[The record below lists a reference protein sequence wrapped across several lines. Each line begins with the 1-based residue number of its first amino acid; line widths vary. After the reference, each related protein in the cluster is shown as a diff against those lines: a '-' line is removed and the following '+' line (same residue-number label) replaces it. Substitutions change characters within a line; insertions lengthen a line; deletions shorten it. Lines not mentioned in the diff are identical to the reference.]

1 MISAR
6 LRLPRTAY
14 LAAGALAVFATPM
27 VQAPWLAI
35 VYLLPIG
42 AFAYIARSGTDVDA
56 DGITARAMVGS
67 ARVPWSDVVGLR
79 VSNRGQVFALLPGDE
94 QLRLPGARPKDI
106 AVITAVSEAA
116 AVPQPET
123 KRQPETA
130 PQTQPE
136 SQPDAGSARA

>member
-14 LAAGALAVFATPM
+14 LAAGALAVCATPM

-35 VYLLPIG
+35 VYLAPIA

-56 DGITARAMVGS
+56 DGITARAMVGT

-79 VSNRGQVFALLPGDE
+79 VSGRGQVFALLPGDE

-106 AVITAVSEAA
+106 DVITAVSEAA
-116 AVPQPET
+116 ALPQPE
-123 KRQPETA
+123 A
-130 PQTQPE
+130 QPE
-136 SQPDAGSARA
+136 SQPEVQPDAGPARS